1 MKQKAVIRIQG
12 FKQREIESAV
22 GKFCDR
28 KSGNGVS
35 VTMDL
40 YRSDKDCYQLV
51 FRQEPSFVW
60 FCEILALFV
69 NDKGKESRGYC
80 RNMASGCLP
89 AGSMVYLN
97 RRLDYEAVDP
107 QGNVYRENEDK
118 GYEFVPM
125 NQKAA
130 YIPLGLSQLSDSS
143 RVATFTITE
152 EKVSVGQRML
162 NRIRRN
168 GGGKRD
174 VSWGCLPVILYFL
187 IVAYGISLEYRTD
200 CVVSNWVKIGAII
213 LVLLLFLVKRNY
225 ANLVF
230 GIFSA
235 IYLMII
241 IPNYYFSTYMG
252 KKEAVIENIYT
263 SGSRGLSHLNAVF
276 RFDNHDTFVLRYKI
290 DKELFHVGD
299 TCVLDLWNGLW
310 GMKVCRGVSVKGKQI
325 WEH

>member
-1 MKQKAVIRIQG
+1 MKQKAVILIQG

-22 GKFCDR
+22 RKFCDR
-28 KSGNGVS
+28 KSGNSVS
-35 VTMDL
+35 IAMDL
-40 YRSDKDCYQLV
+40 YRSDKNCYQLV
-51 FRQEPSFVW
+51 FRQSPSFVW
-60 FCEILALFV
+60 FCDILALFV
-69 NDKGKESRGYC
+69 NDKGREARGYC
-80 RNMASGCLP
+80 KDMASGCLP

-97 RRLDYEAVDP
+97 SRLDYEAVDP

-125 NQKAA
+125 DQKAA
-130 YIPLGLSQLSDSS
+130 YIPLSPLQLSDSS
-143 RVATFTITE
+143 RVATFTIAE
-152 EKVSVGQRML
+152 EKVSVWQRML

-168 GGGKRD
+168 GGGKKGIPK
-174 VSWGCLPVILYFL
+174 GCLSVILYFL

-200 CVVSNWVKIGAII
+200 CVVSDWVKIGAI
-213 LVLLLFLVKRNY
+213 VLLLLLLLVKRNY

-241 IPNYYFSTYMG
+241 IPNYYFSTYLG
-252 KKEAVIENIYT
+252 KKEAVIEKMYT
-263 SGSRGLSHLNAVF
+263 SGTRGFSHLNAVF

-290 DKELFHVGD
+290 DKKLLHIGD
-299 TCVLDLWNGLW
+299 TCVLDMWDGLW
-310 GMKVCRGVSVKGKQI
+310 GMKVCRGVSVRGKQI